1 MKMISGRKS
10 LPTIEDQE
18 ARDGDADQTMF
29 SFLSMKGFLGTGATF
44 GADLNLVVQFI
55 MGAALVAGAA
65 LAKKKR
71 YTAHGICQT
80 TVLLLNL
87 IMIALVML
95 PSFRLQVVPAI
106 PRVFRKRYY
115 TVATIHRTPGHG
127 GATSGTLHHPGGG
140 YEHSS
145 AVATLYAL
153 ETVDARGTDALV
165 DCPARWHGNVL
176 RVVYRARAVVL
187 SASSSGT
194 FSASAD
200 DGNIS

>member
-1 MKMISGRKS
+1 
-10 LPTIEDQE
+10 
-18 ARDGDADQTMF
+18 MF

-65 LAKKKR
+65 LAKKKALHSSR
-71 YTAHGICQT
+71 DLSNHGAALELDHDRTGDVALISLTSSAGNPESFSQT
-80 TVLLLNL
+80 LLHRGRD
-87 IMIALVML
+87 
-95 PSFRLQVVPAI
+95 S
-106 PRVFRKRYY
+106 
-115 TVATIHRTPGHG
+115 RTPGCG

-153 ETVDARGTDALV
+153 ETVDAGGIDALV

-176 RVVYRARAVVL
+176 RVVYRARAVVINQ
-187 SASSSGT
+187 SSSGT
-194 FSASAD
+194 FSASGQPQTKAED
-200 DGNIS
+200 MKGRRACWK